1 MALTTY
7 AELSTAVA
15 SWLERTD
22 LGSQIPDFITLT
34 ESRLNRELG
43 IRSIET
49 TATLTGV
56 TSSRTIALPA
66 SFREPLNLW
75 RVPTSGQREPL
86 RFIPPELMQV
96 DTTSG
101 EPQQWTI
108 EGSYVGFERP
118 CDQAYSFALRY
129 LGGLDLATTLTNLV
143 LTQYPDLYLFGACC
157 EAGPFLRDGELLAM
171 FDARFQAA
179 LEQAKAKES
188 RIKSKVTLSTEP
200 AQLVGRNGRRSA
212 FDIATGQ

>member
-7 AELSTAVA
+7 TTLSAAIA
-15 SWLERTD
+15 SWLERSD
-22 LGSQIPDFITLT
+22 LTSQIPDFISLT
-34 ESRLNRELG
+34 ESRLNRMLN
-43 IRSIET
+43 IRSAET

-56 TSSRTIALPA
+56 TSSRTIALPTG
-66 SFREPLNLW
+66 FREPLNLW
-75 RVPTSGQREPL
+75 RVPSSGQRDPL
-86 RFIPPELMQV
+86 RMVPADLMTV

-101 EPQQWTI
+101 QPEQWSI
-108 EGSYVGFERP
+108 DGANVAFERP

-129 LGGLDLATTLTNLV
+129 MGALDLATTLTNLV

-179 LEQAKAKES
+179 LSEAKSKES
-188 RIKSKVTLSTEP
+188 RIKSMVTLSSEVSEI
-200 AQLVGRNGRRSA
+200 AGRDRRSS
-212 FDIATGQ
+212 FNINRGY

>member
-7 AELSTAVA
+7 ATLSTAIA
-15 SWLERTD
+15 SWLERSD
-22 LGSQIPDFITLT
+22 LDSQIPDFIALT
-34 ESRLNRELG
+34 ESRLNRMLN
-43 IRSIET
+43 IRSTET

-56 TSSRTIALPA
+56 TSSRTIALPTG
-66 SFREPLNLW
+66 FREPLNLW
-75 RVPTSGQREPL
+75 RVPSDGSRVPL
-86 RFIPPELMQV
+86 RPVPPELMEV

-101 EPQQWTI
+101 EPQQWSIDGTN
-108 EGSYVGFERP
+108 VAFERP

-129 LGGLDLATTLTNLV
+129 MGVLDLATTLTNLV

-171 FDARFQAA
+171 FDARFQGA
-179 LEQAKAKES
+179 LEEARSKES
-188 RIKSKVTLSTEP
+188 RIKSMVTLSSEVSEI
-200 AQLVGRNGRRSA
+200 AGRWRRTS